1 MGKAQGYLV
10 SIKGP
15 EGLQEPRGENHKE
28 IAKQNGEAITGNF
41 DSRVEQLEAAGVL
54 EGIKVYAKMRFV
66 SCLSVD
72 GPKEKIDRL
81 QQYLRENGLG
91 DLCENVELQVVQ

>member
-10 SIKGP
+10 SIKSP

-28 IAKQNGEAITGNF
+28 IARQNGEAITGNF
-41 DSRVEQLEAAGVL
+41 DARLQQLETAGVL
-54 EGIKVYAKMRFV
+54 EGITVYAKMRFV

-72 GPKEKIDRL
+72 GPKEKIERL
-81 QQYLRENGLG
+81 QQYLRESGLG
-91 DLCENVELQVVQ
+91 DLCENVELQVIQ

>member
-28 IAKQNGEAITGNF
+28 IARQK
-41 DSRVEQLEAAGVL
+41 
-54 EGIKVYAKMRFV
+54 
-66 SCLSVD
+66 
-72 GPKEKIDRL
+72 RL
-81 QQYLRENGLG
+81 QHLRDNGLG
-91 DLCENVELQVVQ
+91 DLCENFEMQLIQ